1 MVTMHYFG
9 PNLNIS
15 SDLLAEADE
24 VVIDQQLAAGGT
36 ISVFRDVVQ
45 RGC

>member
-15 SDLLAEADE
+15 SDLSDEADD
-24 VVIDQQLAAGGT
+24 VLIDQQLAAGGT
-36 ISVFRDVVQ
+36 INVFRDVVQ